1 MQSVTVTLYAEQLY
15 S

>member
-1 MQSVTVTLYAEQLY
+1 MQFVTVTLYVEQLY